1 MSVVLNSRMPCM
13 VMSVVACA
21 QYAPVG
27 QTWRDPESLEDVPL
41 VPGMTP
47 MENQLR
53 WGFVQKVSPA
63 CSQVE
68 SIMFRH
74 RSKHPSSHS
83 SGHRLRYAAMKTCV
97 GPEHAVV
104 V

>member
-1 MSVVLNSRMPCM
+1 MCVI
-13 VMSVVACA
+13 ACT

-53 WGFVQKVSPA
+53 WGFVQKVSPK
-63 CSQVE
+63 CTSRQPCHDEE
-68 SIMFRH
+68 STDVNAQQT
-74 RSKHPSSHS
+74 HS
-83 SGHRLRYAAMKTCV
+83 AAT
-97 GPEHAVV
+97 A
-104 V
+104 

>member
-1 MSVVLNSRMPCM
+1 MSVVSADVALLTTTGGRCRLATVCHLLPRMLRGIA
-13 VMSVVACA
+13 ACA

-53 WGFVQKVSPA
+53 WGFVQKVSP
-63 CSQVE
+63 
-68 SIMFRH
+68 
-74 RSKHPSSHS
+74 SHS
-83 SGHRLRYAAMKTCV
+83 SELAGGTV
-97 GPEHAVV
+97 
-104 V
+104 